1 MKRARGFTLVEMVV
15 AIVLLGIL
23 SMVMVPLLQLP
34 MSAHLS
40 ATRRAAL
47 ANELDVTVA
56 RLRADLAQA
65 LPNSVR
71 VRQVGAR
78 HFVEYLEVR
87 ASGRYRN
94 GASGAAQSCPAT
106 CSAPGA
112 NDVLEFACVESCFT
126 TLGPLDGSAPV
137 AASDWVVVNPLGPG
151 IANGDPYFGGSGM
164 PVGGIKSRLQ
174 SIAAVG
180 TDQRLT
186 MTPHSFVLAPA
197 NRRFYV
203 VATPVSY
210 ECNPATQR
218 LTRYWGYAV
227 AAAQPAAFGAAGHW
241 HHGLQLRLHRHR
253 RRGRRRPVDGLAA
266 QQPAGEQPGCRPGR
280 VGRVGVGVQ
289 REGSIMIRRQQG
301 VSVVLMLALIV
312 LLGGMLVFT
321 VSVSSSMHAGAA
333 REIGAARAAQAAA
346 AGLEGGRFRVRM
358 GAAANCAAA
367 TNLTLPLASGAH
379 PVTVRCTLTGT
390 HAEGAATVRTYQLTA
405 TACRPAAAG
414 ACPNAVV
421 SSDYVEALAT
431 GSSER

>member
-47 ANELDVTVA
+47 ASELDVTVA

-87 ASGRYRN
+87 ASGRLRAA
-94 GASGAAQSCPAT
+94 ASGGAQNCPAT

-112 NDVLEFACVESCFT
+112 NDVLEFACNESCFT
-126 TLGPLDGSAPV
+126 TLGPLDGGAPV

-151 IANGDPYFGGSGM
+151 IANGDPYFGGSAM

-174 SIAAVG
+174 SIAGVG

-227 AAAQPAAFGAAGHW
+227 AAAQPAAFGAANSA
-241 HHGLQLRLHRHR
+241 
-253 RRGRRRPVDGLAA
+253 P
-266 QQPAGEQPGCRPGR
+266 
-280 VGRVGVGVQ
+280 
-289 REGSIMIRRQQG
+289 
-301 VSVVLMLALIV
+301 
-312 LLGGMLVFT
+312 
-321 VSVSSSMHAGAA
+321 
-333 REIGAARAAQAAA
+333 
-346 AGLEGGRFRVRM
+346 
-358 GAAANCAAA
+358 
-367 TNLTLPLASGAH
+367 
-379 PVTVRCTLTGT
+379 
-390 HAEGAATVRTYQLTA
+390 
-405 TACRPAAAG
+405 
-414 ACPNAVV
+414 
-421 SSDYVEALAT
+421 LAT
-431 GSSER
+431 GITACSFAYTATGGVGGGGLLTVWLRSSQPVSNLGAGQVESAESVSEFSVKEAS

>member
-1 MKRARGFTLVEMVV
+1 MLGQRGFTLVEMVV

-47 ANELDVTVA
+47 ANELDVTMS

-87 ASGRYRN
+87 ATGRFRADTSG
-94 GASGAAQSCPAT
+94 GAQSCPAT

-112 NDVLEFACVESCFT
+112 NDVLEFACNESCFT
-126 TLGPLDGSAPV
+126 TLGPLDGGAPV
-137 AASDWVVVNPLGPG
+137 AGTDWVVVNPLGPG
-151 IANGDPYFGGSGM
+151 IANGDPYFGGSAM
-164 PVGGIKSRLQ
+164 PAGGIKSRLQ
-174 SIAAVG
+174 TIAPAG

-186 MTPHSFVLAPA
+186 MTAHSFALAPA

-227 AAAQPAAFGAAGHW
+227 AAAQPAVFGAANSA
-241 HHGLQLRLHRHR
+241 
-253 RRGRRRPVDGLAA
+253 P
-266 QQPAGEQPGCRPGR
+266 
-280 VGRVGVGVQ
+280 
-289 REGSIMIRRQQG
+289 
-301 VSVVLMLALIV
+301 
-312 LLGGMLVFT
+312 
-321 VSVSSSMHAGAA
+321 
-333 REIGAARAAQAAA
+333 
-346 AGLEGGRFRVRM
+346 
-358 GAAANCAAA
+358 
-367 TNLTLPLASGAH
+367 
-379 PVTVRCTLTGT
+379 
-390 HAEGAATVRTYQLTA
+390 
-405 TACRPAAAG
+405 
-414 ACPNAVV
+414 
-421 SSDYVEALAT
+421 LAT
-431 GSSER
+431 GITACSFAYTATGGAGGGGLLTVWLRTSQPVGNLGAGQVESAESVSEFSVKEAS